1 MIFFKTIR
9 WKNFLSTGNT
19 FTEIALDS
27 SPATLIVGTNGA
39 GKSTILDALTF
50 SLFGKPFRKINKP
63 QLVNSI
69 NSKDCVSEVEFSIGS
84 IEWKIIRGIKPN
96 IFEIYK
102 NGVMLDQSSSAADQ
116 QKWFEQNVLK
126 LNFKSFTQIVILG
139 SSTFVPFMQLSASG
153 RREVIEDIL
162 DIKIFSTMHILAK
175 EKLRMFN
182 EEIRDLESRSDLVN
196 EKINIQDRFI
206 DQLNIQSDK
215 KISEKR
221 QELNQLKQKKS
232 SLSGQIDECFTTIET
247 LEKMYTCPE
256 KLHEKQDK
264 LKTLSFQITSK
275 KNLHTRD
282 LKFFQQT
289 DDCPTCGQHIDT
301 EFKQDK
307 ISTYQDS
314 VDEMK
319 NALEKLDVELG
330 SLKKSIDNIV
340 SLSEQIQEKKY
351 DFRKLKNDCLNID
364 EKVEYITGEISKIGN
379 NNVNKEIEKRQEFVG
394 QKKLLQDMLSE
405 TKKSKD
411 EHEVVNY
418 LLKDSGVKTRII
430 KKYLPLINR
439 TCRNYLNQMD
449 FPINFSLDG
458 EFNETVKSPV
468 HDDFSYASFSEGEKM
483 RIDLALLFTWREVAR
498 VKNSVNTN
506 LLILDEIFD
515 SSLDNSG
522 TEDFLKIVRFAISD
536 ANIFVI
542 SHKGDVLQDKFAD
555 TIQFEKVKSFSKKVT
570 VN

>member
-1 MIFFKTIR
+1 MIFFRTIR

-27 SPATLIVGTNGA
+27 SQATLIVGTNGA

-69 NSKDCVSEVEFSIGS
+69 NSKECVAEVEFSIGS

-102 NGVMLDQSSSAADQ
+102 NGTKLDQNSSAADQ

-139 SSTFVPFMQLSASG
+139 SSTFVPFMQLPAAG

-175 EKLRMFN
+175 EKLRMIN
-182 EEIRDLESRSDLVN
+182 EEIRDLETRTELVN

-206 DQLNIQSDK
+206 EELTSQSDK
-215 KISEKR
+215 KISEK
-221 QELNQLKQKKS
+221 QEEIRRLKDKKRT
-232 SLSGQIDECFTTIET
+232 LSGQIDECFTTIET
-247 LEKMYTCPE
+247 LEKMYTSPE
-256 KLHEKQDK
+256 KLQEKQDK

-289 DDCPTCGQHIDT
+289 DDCPTCGQHIDA

-314 VDEMK
+314 VDEMS
-319 NALEKLDVELG
+319 NALEKLDVELE
-330 SLKKSIDNIV
+330 SLKTNIDNIV

-351 DFRKLKNDCLNID
+351 DFRKLKNDCVNID
-364 EKVEYITGEISKIGN
+364 DKVDYITKEISSIGN
-379 NNVNKEIEKRQEFVG
+379 NNVDKEIEKRQEFFG
-394 QKKLLQDMLSE
+394 QKKLLNDMLSE
-405 TKKSKD
+405 TKKAKD
-411 EHEVVNY
+411 EHEAVNY

-439 TCRNYLNQMD
+439 TCRDYLTQMD
-449 FPINFSLDG
+449 FSINFSIDG
-458 EFNETVKSPV
+458 EFNETIKSPV
-468 HDDFSYASFSEGEKM
+468 HEDFSYSSFSEGEKM

-515 SSLDNSG
+515 SSLDTSG
-522 TEDFLKIVRFAISD
+522 TEDFLKIVRFAVKD
-536 ANIFVI
+536 ANTFVI

-555 TIQFEKVKSFSKKVT
+555 TIQFEKVKNFSKKVT

>member
-1 MIFFKTIR
+1 MIFFRTIR

-27 SPATLIVGTNGA
+27 SQATLIVGTNGA

-69 NSKDCVSEVEFSIGS
+69 NSKECVAEVEFSIGS

-102 NGVMLDQSSSAADQ
+102 NGTKLDQNSSAADQ

-139 SSTFVPFMQLSASG
+139 SSTFVPFMQLPAAG

-175 EKLRMFN
+175 EKLRMIN
-182 EEIRDLESRSDLVN
+182 EEIRDLETRTELVN

-206 DQLNIQSDK
+206 EELTSQSDK
-215 KISEKR
+215 KISEK
-221 QELNQLKQKKS
+221 QEEIRRLKDKKRT
-232 SLSGQIDECFTTIET
+232 LSGQIDECFTTIET
-247 LEKMYTCPE
+247 LEKMYTSPE
-256 KLHEKQDK
+256 KLQEKQDK

-289 DDCPTCGQHIDT
+289 DDCPTCGQHIDA

-314 VDEMK
+314 VDEMS
-319 NALEKLDVELG
+319 NALEKLDVELE
-330 SLKKSIDNIV
+330 SLKTNIDNIV

-351 DFRKLKNDCLNID
+351 DFRKLKNDCVNID
-364 EKVEYITGEISKIGN
+364 DKVDYITKEISSIGN
-379 NNVNKEIEKRQEFVG
+379 NNVDKEIEKRQEFLG
-394 QKKLLQDMLSE
+394 QKKLLNDMLSE
-405 TKKSKD
+405 TKKAKD
-411 EHEVVNY
+411 EHEAVNY

-439 TCRNYLNQMD
+439 TCRDYLTQMD
-449 FPINFSLDG
+449 FSINFSLDG
-458 EFNETVKSPV
+458 EFNETIKSPV
-468 HDDFSYASFSEGEKM
+468 HEDFSYSSFSEGEKM

-506 LLILDEIFD
+506 LLIMDEVFD
-515 SSLDNSG
+515 SSLDGFG
-522 TEDFLKIVRFAISD
+522 TEEFLKIIKYVVKD
-536 ANIFVI
+536 ANVFVI
-542 SHKGDVLQDKFAD
+542 SHKTGMEDKFE
-555 TIQFEKVKSFSKKVT
+555 QCLKFEKVKGFSRMV
-570 VN
+570 